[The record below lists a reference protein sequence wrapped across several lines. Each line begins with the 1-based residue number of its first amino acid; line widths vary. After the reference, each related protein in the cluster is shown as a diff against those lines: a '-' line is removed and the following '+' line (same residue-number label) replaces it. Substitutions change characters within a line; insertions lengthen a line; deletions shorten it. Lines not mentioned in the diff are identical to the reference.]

1 MEYLRSQYDEILNIL
16 EKKEN
21 KIVDLE
27 FELLS
32 MDHQKHD
39 RSFGEKGDIGTE
51 KRSSFYKQ
59 ELQDKNRE
67 IEKLNGELK
76 KCTCYLQ
83 EIVNTELWDKNRQI
97 EKLQSKQDNT
107 TEVMRLKK
115 ELTGKDS
122 QLKLLKEKICELG
135 LDIQLPDESFECKS
149 LCSPKRN
156 IEHIKALQVN
166 DFTFI
171 LKLHVKYQFR
181 TNSERPKK
189 SGTTS
194 KSELPSWKQRKSH
207 WKNCE
212 PRMKTLKPN

>member
-1 MEYLRSQYDEILNIL
+1 MATLKEKDSQMEYLRSQYDEILNIL

-32 MDHQKHD
+32 VDHNKHD
-39 RSFGEKGDIGTE
+39 RSLDEKGDTGTE

-107 TEVMRLKK
+107 SETMRLKK
-115 ELTGKDS
+115 ELAGKDS

-135 LDIQLPDESFECKS
+135 LDIQLPDEESFECKS

-166 DFTFI
+166 DFTFM
-171 LKLHVKYQFR
+171 LKL
-181 TNSERPKK
+181 E
-189 SGTTS
+189 
-194 KSELPSWKQRKSH
+194 
-207 WKNCE
+207 
-212 PRMKTLKPN
+212 

>member
-1 MEYLRSQYDEILNIL
+1 MATLKEKDKQMEYLRSQYDEILNIL
-16 EKKEN
+16 EQKEN

-32 MDHQKHD
+32 MDNNKHD
-39 RSFGEKGDIGTE
+39 RSLGEKGDVGTE

-107 TEVMRLKK
+107 SEVVRLKK
-115 ELTGKDS
+115 DLAGKDF

-135 LDIQLPDESFECKS
+135 LDIQLPDEESFECKS

-166 DFTFI
+166 YFIFI
-171 LKLHVKYQFR
+171 LKL
-181 TNSERPKK
+181 E
-189 SGTTS
+189 
-194 KSELPSWKQRKSH
+194 
-207 WKNCE
+207 
-212 PRMKTLKPN
+212 